1 MEKRLNEKK
10 HDCTVEV
17 YTYEHGTHFV
27 FPQNLMKM
35 MLPIGHNLFV
45 KLAFADAKKFPKE
58 CLATR
63 VDIDLRVRN
72 TINKWVE

>member
-1 MEKRLNEKK
+1 MEKRLNENK

-27 FPQNLMKM
+27 FSQSLMKM

-45 KLAFADAKKFPKE
+45 KLAFADANKFPKNVLQLVLILTYE
-58 CLATR
+58 LEIQLTSG
-63 VDIDLRVRN
+63 
-72 TINKWVE
+72 

>member
-1 MEKRLNEKK
+1 MEERLNENK

-27 FPQNLMKM
+27 FSQSLMKM
-35 MLPIGHNLFV
+35 MLPIDHNLFV
-45 KLAFADAKKFPKE
+45 KLAFADTKKFSKE

>member
-45 KLAFADAKKFPKE
+45 KLAFAVANKFPKE

-72 TINKWVE
+72 TINKLVE

>member
-1 MEKRLNEKK
+1 
-10 HDCTVEV
+10 
-17 YTYEHGTHFV
+17 
-27 FPQNLMKM
+27 MKM

-45 KLAFADAKKFPKE
+45 KLAFADANKFPKE

-63 VDIDLRVRN
+63 VDIGLRVRN